1 MTAGELMTRKF
12 ESVHTDAR
20 LDEVAR
26 KLHVSGM
33 NLLPVC
39 RDGFLVG
46 TITHEEVA
54 MRAPSP
60 RRRSDT
66 VRVADVIAPDLLFCF
81 ENTDVFEA
89 ANLMR
94 EYRVNL
100 LPVLSPN
107 KSLVGVLALDSIP
120 GHDAAREATEQV

>member
-12 ESVHTDAR
+12 ESVHADAR
-20 LDEVAR
+20 LEEVAR
-26 KLHVSGM
+26 KFEVSGM

-39 RDGFLVG
+39 RDGYLVG

-60 RRRSDT
+60 RRRFDT
-66 VRVADVIAPDLLFCF
+66 VRVADVITPDLLFCF
-81 ENTDVFEA
+81 ENTDVSEA

-94 EYRVNL
+94 ENRVNL
-100 LPVLSPN
+100 LPVLSQN
-107 KSLVGVLALDSIP
+107 KNIVGVLALDSIP
-120 GHDAAREATEQV
+120 GYTAASEAKGQV